1 MYKKNKF
8 FEQMSSSTS
17 STSQT
22 AIQGERALARVKW
35 FNSKSGFGFLTVT
48 NGAHNGRDIFVHHSA
63 IGVLSQQYKYLVE
76 GEYVELFVL
85 PLQSGEHE
93 FQATNVCGVNGGKLM
108 CETRNENRVHRTSF
122 KSTSSSNEQEKK
134 EFTLVSKS
142 VSKGGSG
149 SGRGAGGRGA
159 GGRGAGGRGAGGRGG
174 RGRGGTVTK

>member
-1 MYKKNKF
+1 
-8 FEQMSSSTS
+8 MSSSTS

-108 CETRNENRVHRTSF
+108 CETRNENRVNRTSF
-122 KSTSSSNEQEKK
+122 KSTSSNEQEKK
-134 EFTLVSKS
+134 EFTLVSKG
-142 VSKGGSG
+142 VSRGGSG
-149 SGRGAGGRGA
+149 SGRGAGGRGGSGR
-159 GGRGAGGRGAGGRGG
+159 GGRGAGGR
-174 RGRGGTVTK
+174 TVTK

>member
-1 MYKKNKF
+1 
-8 FEQMSSSTS
+8 MSSSTS

-48 NGAHNGRDIFVHHSA
+48 NGEHNGRDIFVHHSA

-108 CETRNENRVHRTSF
+108 CETRNENRVHRTSY
-122 KSTSSSNEQEKK
+122 KSTSSNEPEKK
-134 EFTLVSKS
+134 KDLTKS
-142 VSKGGSG
+142 VT
-149 SGRGAGGRGA
+149 
-159 GGRGAGGRGAGGRGG
+159 RGAGGRGG
-174 RGRGGTVTK
+174 SGRGAGRSGRGGRGAGATITK